1 MKAAAATPQVA
12 PQAPDD
18 DIYDDTLRQDDIYD
32 DTTGQPPQ
40 DIYDD
45 TTQQPPQ
52 DIYDDTAQQQL
63 YQDTA
68 PPSVQ
73 QGYSEE
79 TYDDVAAAH
88 PASPAP
94 QMSPPPTSPDLGLCA
109 RALYDYQAS
118 MYSFIFIFSYY
129 CLHIL
134 FVPSGT

>member
-1 MKAAAATPQVA
+1 MKAAAAAPQVA
-12 PQAPDD
+12 QEAPDD
-18 DIYDDTLRQDDIYD
+18 NIYDDLSPQDIYDDTLQQDIYD

-45 TTQQPPQ
+45 T
-52 DIYDDTAQQQL
+52 ASQQL

-118 MYSFIFIFSYY
+118 M
-129 CLHIL
+129 
-134 FVPSGT
+134 